1 MATTPPPSSPALSVR
16 RRQSVLLTGASGV
29 VGAALLPRLAD
40 VDLTCLVHRTPV
52 VHHGVTSVAG
62 DLTQPRLGLPEGQYR
77 ALTREVDAVIH
88 CAAVTDFNRK
98 DGSLEATNIGGTEN
112 VIAFAEAAEA
122 RLYHVST
129 AYLHAEADGNRG
141 ETAVRYAASK
151 RAGEKLVAAT
161 SVPHVIL
168 RPSIVIGDSITGEVE
183 SFQGLYLVAGAIL
196 SGLVPLI
203 PFDPSWPIDFIPTD
217 VVADAIAAVVS
228 QQLTEGEFWLTAGD
242 NALLLG
248 EAVALTAAFGSE
260 IGAPV
265 DVPRFVPPEMF
276 DRLIGPVFLEFLPR
290 KVRYTVTKLLEFF
303 TAYLSL
309 DTALPSSL
317 GPGAAGPGLP
327 GLPGSGLPGPG
338 LPGAGPG
345 LPGLPDQRQSLLTS
359 LRYWAAATGRD
370 RSLADA
376 QTEVA

>member
-1 MATTPPPSSPALSVR
+1 
-16 RRQSVLLTGASGV
+16 
-29 VGAALLPRLAD
+29 
-40 VDLTCLVHRTPV
+40 
-52 VHHGVTSVAG
+52 
-62 DLTQPRLGLPEGQYR
+62 
-77 ALTREVDAVIH
+77 
-88 CAAVTDFNRK
+88 
-98 DGSLEATNIGGTEN
+98 
-112 VIAFAEAAEA
+112 
-122 RLYHVST
+122 
-129 AYLHAEADGNRG
+129 
-141 ETAVRYAASK
+141 
-151 RAGEKLVAAT
+151 
-161 SVPHVIL
+161 
-168 RPSIVIGDSITGEVE
+168 
-183 SFQGLYLVAGAIL
+183 
-196 SGLVPLI
+196 
-203 PFDPSWPIDFIPTD
+203 
-217 VVADAIAAVVS
+217 
-228 QQLTEGEFWLTAGD
+228 
-242 NALLLG
+242 
-248 EAVALTAAFGSE
+248 
-260 IGAPV
+260 
-265 DVPRFVPPEMF
+265 MF